1 MAPRLCRTNGGRP
14 LGLAI
19 LYPLEW
25 NKFRLARDP
34 VYNAATRQIGS
45 LKFLSAVRLLRTTA
59 ARRHQARIDPTKH
72 YSTFPMEI
80 HGFYATSSQRP
91 LPHYERDGNNQPRGL
106 AEKRLD
112 GTWLACELTKTTICS
127 LLSNPR
133 FASMRLV
140 S

>member
-25 NKFRLARDP
+25 NKSRLARDP

-59 ARRHQARIDPTKH
+59 ARRHQARLSTLGRYCTECTKP
-72 YSTFPMEI
+72 STFPRGI
-80 HGFYATSSQRP
+80 HSFYATSAPRS
-91 LPHYERDGNNQPRGL
+91 LPHYERDGNN
-106 AEKRLD
+106 
-112 GTWLACELTKTTICS
+112 
-127 LLSNPR
+127 
-133 FASMRLV
+133 
-140 S
+140 